1 MNERIKEL
9 MRESGV
15 KTLFPG
21 DPGAGCPGPKG
32 VSAGL
37 SDTEKLEKF
46 AELIVRMCA
55 DYADMAQDAD
65 CEYAGDYI
73 AEAMGYGEKEG
84 ITTWRAKV

>member
-37 SDTEKLEKF
+37 SESEKLEKF
-46 AELIVRMCA
+46 AELIVRECMEQVWHTRE
-55 DYADMAQDAD
+55 DSINGNVS
-65 CEYAGDYI
+65 EVI
-73 AEAMGYGEKEG
+73 KERLKQHFG
-84 ITTWRAKV
+84 VEE

>member
-1 MNERIKEL
+1 MNERIREL

-21 DPGAGCPGPKG
+21 DPGAGQQGPKG

-46 AELIVRMCA
+46 AELIIKECA
-55 DYADMAQDAD
+55 QVAWLYD
-65 CEYAGDYI
+65 EPKLSGHGSII
-73 AEAMGYGEKEG
+73 ANRIESHFGVE
-84 ITTWRAKV
+84 